1 MLKVEDMSLAEMH
14 ELLERQSFGHLGCAR
29 DGHPY
34 VVPMNYA
41 YEAGDIYF
49 FTTEGTKTEFISANG
64 EVCFQVEEVSDALN
78 WQSVMATGRAE
89 RLSAP
94 AELERAMRLIASRH
108 PTLAPALNRTKIGP
122 WTRLGHIAVYRIR
135 PAAVYGRKTAG
146 EETMKSER

>member
-1 MLKVEDMSLAEMH
+1 MLEMKEMSRDEEGALLA
-14 ELLERQSFGHLGCAR
+14 RAPYGHLGCAR

-78 WQSVMATGRAE
+78 WQSVMATGRAG

-122 WTRLGHIAVYRIR
+122 WTRLGHIAGYRIR
-135 PAAVYGRKTAG
+135 PGAGHGRPTRREGKEARRT
-146 EETMKSER
+146 

>member
-1 MLKVEDMSLAEMH
+1 MLEITEMSRDEAAALLA
-14 ELLERQSFGHLGCAR
+14 RAAYGHLGCAR

-49 FTTEGTKTEFISANG
+49 FTTEGTKTEFISANR
-64 EVCFQVEEVSDALN
+64 EVCFQVEEVEDALH

-89 RLSAP
+89 RLNAP
-94 AELERAMRLIASRH
+94 AELERAMQLLAARN
-108 PTLAPALNRTKIGP
+108 PTLAPALNHTKIGP

-135 PAAVYGRKTAG
+135 PAAVYGRKTA
-146 EETMKSER
+146 EVK